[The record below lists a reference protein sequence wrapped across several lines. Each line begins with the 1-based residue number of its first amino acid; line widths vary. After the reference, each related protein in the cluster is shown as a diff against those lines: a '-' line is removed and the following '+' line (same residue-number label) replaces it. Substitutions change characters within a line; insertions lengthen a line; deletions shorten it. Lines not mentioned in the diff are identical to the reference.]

1 MKKRLLA
8 AVMSLCMIVSL
19 LPVSALAAPE
29 SDSGVVFT
37 KNAMLDEQTG
47 DVTITMEAYAT
58 GEEVE
63 IPGKSTPLDIVLV
76 LDQSGSMA
84 YDFDGESTYNN
95 TERRQYAMKQAVKA
109 FVDEVADNAS
119 TNDLNNEVQH
129 NIGIVTFGNNSN
141 QLVGL
146 TDAESGKDTIKGSI
160 DSLPNSPSGATR
172 VDLGI
177 AVAKQMLDTA
187 QNDGKEKVVIV
198 FTDGVPTTSS
208 NFSTDVANGA
218 IKTAQQMKQNGV
230 TVYTVGIFNGVDP
243 TETHGDK
250 WDYAVYDDV
259 PCNGNPGSYWGGSY
273 VAGFF
278 GSNDFDAV
286 DVPAGN
292 RFLNYLSSNYE
303 NAEGIGVTKG
313 TYDPGDTLLGVGS
326 GTGYRI
332 DANAEQTGDS
342 YYLTAADAESLNNVF
357 STIAGSIGSTANT
370 SLDSETV
377 VKDVVSQYYTAPA
390 DAGVKVYTQA
400 YRGNNQWAERVDVT
414 NDVAVNVEGQTV
426 TVTGYD
432 YAANYVSQTMKQ
444 DGSYGTKLVIEFVVK
459 PTATASSR
467 AQIPTNTSAEI
478 LVGSTQV
485 ATAAA
490 QPITGNQLS
499 YDANLGGL
507 TGFDA
512 EAPDAVYYAP
522 GCGEITLSG
531 DGVIL
536 STTTSGL
543 KPSVT
548 FVGWSSDD
556 TYSASNPATVS
567 VETIDTVSLTG
578 DTTVYAVWAKDENG
592 NGEPDYEEDKYTVT
606 YTDGVDG
613 EEVFADQ
620 KHEGLFAGTNTPAFN
635 MTGIAADKNGNP
647 ARQDYVFVGWNP
659 SVAEKV
665 EGDNLQ
671 ITYTATWAED
681 KNNNDTPDSSEDKY
695 SVTYTDGVDG
705 EEVFADQKHEGL
717 FAGAN
722 TPAFNMTGIT
732 ADKNGNPARQ
742 DYVFISWNPTVAEK
756 VEGDNLQITYTA
768 TWAEDKNNND
778 IPDDEE
784 IYTIHVDFGKY
795 AEDGHTWTSFEKA
808 ALTSNATAPLTPP
821 TEKAQQDAQNNGM
834 AFVGWKAPNGNM
846 ITSFDYGTLAAI
858 VGENWSPDN
867 EAWINI
873 EAVYEEAAKAIT
885 LKFDNGD
892 GTWSDGF
899 DDSQTR
905 DVTYTSGDEVIG
917 AIPEVTAPENE
928 KLSYW
933 VTDDGVQLAPEAL
946 NGLTYAEAVQLFGI
960 SEGDVELTAVYEPV
974 SVSITVQFVDVV
986 TGEQVGGPY
995 TMDVSVGTTQINTYR
1010 IPGEWIPDGYE
1021 VAQAGDVNIE
1031 DGVATVKVRRIAP
1044 TDDELK
1050 AYLWELQVDCSTEG
1064 HDPIQTGLLPDS
1076 YTTKG
1081 DGLGIQGNVYVIQLS
1096 TEPYVQKYIEAGYSQ
1111 EHTSV
1116 SGDTMLLYLTHDG
1129 NKWIAPEDPTVML
1142 NCEPVYTIHAAFVKY
1157 VDDKDVPLGGG
1168 DAIST
1173 MPEKPVD
1180 VPDPE
1185 SFTPE
1190 GQTFEG
1196 WQVRL
1201 GASPMYTDGF
1211 TYNDLYALMQ
1221 ENNVSFYEHEAT
1233 ITFVAVFKEAVKTI
1247 NVSFVDEDGVTSL
1260 GGGDVISTDPDR
1272 ELEIADPT
1280 APAGKTFVGW
1290 KAWIGASPMYEG
1302 KFTYSDLSQLDL
1314 SWYENKASVTFQ
1326 AVYADEYH
1334 VIHLNF
1340 VDGEGNSIG
1349 SGDVISTYP
1358 NQEYVTPDPASYAPE
1373 GQTFVGWKA
1382 QLGNEPMYNG
1392 AFTFAALEDLREELD
1407 GPITWV
1413 NGEETWITFEAI
1425 YTDEEAEYR
1434 VIHVSFVDSDETTS
1448 LGGGDVI
1455 STYPN
1460 QELTTPDPVN
1470 FTPDGKTF
1478 AGWKAWVNGEP
1489 MYNGEFTYEA
1499 LLQLLDSGFYGEEA
1513 WLTFEAVY
1521 TDEKPSNSYTVTFY
1535 AGKHGS
1541 LSGTTQFEI
1550 NAGSSMSGS
1559 GYDVPRV
1566 DANSKYSFTG
1576 WLGSDGRTY
1585 TSNEVRNLTINSNM
1599 TFTAQYKSTGGSG
1612 GGGGGSE
1619 TETYAVY
1626 YHSNYGSDERKTGG
1640 RYEENDEVEVRDND
1654 WWDRDNYRFL
1664 GWNTEEDG
1672 SGRDYDPE
1680 DTFDMPD
1687 EDVHLYAQW
1696 RRTASDPS
1704 DSGTDRWLE
1713 TQDHRLY
1720 MVGYP
1725 DDTFGPDRNM
1735 TRAEV
1740 AQMFYALL
1748 LDQNVSYTENFSD
1761 VPSDAW
1767 YAEAVNTLAALGMID
1782 GYPDG
1787 TFRPDAT
1794 ITRAE
1799 FCVIALAFAYEP
1811 ESFDCSF
1818 YDVSVNDWFYD
1829 YVAQATSYGWIS
1841 GGSGA
1846 FRPNDAITRAEVSVI
1861 VNNMLGRVADEDY
1874 VDRHEDELTTFP
1886 DVTSSYWAYYSIMET
1901 TNSHDYTKSN
1911 GTENWR

>member
-1 MKKRLLA
+1 M
-8 AVMSLCMIVSL
+8 
-19 LPVSALAAPE
+19 
-29 SDSGVVFT
+29 
-37 KNAMLDEQTG
+37 
-47 DVTITMEAYAT
+47 
-58 GEEVE
+58 
-63 IPGKSTPLDIVLV
+63 
-76 LDQSGSMA
+76 
-84 YDFDGESTYNN
+84 
-95 TERRQYAMKQAVKA
+95 
-109 FVDEVADNAS
+109 
-119 TNDLNNEVQH
+119 
-129 NIGIVTFGNNSN
+129 
-141 QLVGL
+141 
-146 TDAESGKDTIKGSI
+146 
-160 DSLPNSPSGATR
+160 
-172 VDLGI
+172 
-177 AVAKQMLDTA
+177 
-187 QNDGKEKVVIV
+187 
-198 FTDGVPTTSS
+198 
-208 NFSTDVANGA
+208 
-218 IKTAQQMKQNGV
+218 
-230 TVYTVGIFNGVDP
+230 
-243 TETHGDK
+243 
-250 WDYAVYDDV
+250 
-259 PCNGNPGSYWGGSY
+259 
-273 VAGFF
+273 
-278 GSNDFDAV
+278 
-286 DVPAGN
+286 
-292 RFLNYLSSNYE
+292 
-303 NAEGIGVTKG
+303 
-313 TYDPGDTLLGVGS
+313 
-326 GTGYRI
+326 RI
-332 DANAEQTGDS
+332 
-342 YYLTAADAESLNNVF
+342 
-357 STIAGSIGSTANT
+357 
-370 SLDSETV
+370 
-377 VKDVVSQYYTAPA
+377 
-390 DAGVKVYTQA
+390 
-400 YRGNNQWAERVDVT
+400 
-414 NDVAVNVEGQTV
+414 
-426 TVTGYD
+426 
-432 YAANYVSQTMKQ
+432 
-444 DGSYGTKLVIEFVVK
+444 
-459 PTATASSR
+459 
-467 AQIPTNTSAEI
+467 
-478 LVGSTQV
+478 
-485 ATAAA
+485 
-490 QPITGNQLS
+490 
-499 YDANLGGL
+499 
-507 TGFDA
+507 
-512 EAPDAVYYAP
+512 
-522 GCGEITLSG
+522 
-531 DGVIL
+531 
-536 STTTSGL
+536 
-543 KPSVT
+543 
-548 FVGWSSDD
+548 
-556 TYSASNPATVS
+556 
-567 VETIDTVSLTG
+567 
-578 DTTVYAVWAKDENG
+578 
-592 NGEPDYEEDKYTVT
+592 
-606 YTDGVDG
+606 
-613 EEVFADQ
+613 
-620 KHEGLFAGTNTPAFN
+620 
-635 MTGIAADKNGNP
+635 
-647 ARQDYVFVGWNP
+647 
-659 SVAEKV
+659 
-665 EGDNLQ
+665 
-671 ITYTATWAED
+671 
-681 KNNNDTPDSSEDKY
+681 
-695 SVTYTDGVDG
+695 
-705 EEVFADQKHEGL
+705 
-717 FAGAN
+717 
-722 TPAFNMTGIT
+722 
-732 ADKNGNPARQ
+732 
-742 DYVFISWNPTVAEK
+742 
-756 VEGDNLQITYTA
+756 
-768 TWAEDKNNND
+768 
-778 IPDDEE
+778 
-784 IYTIHVDFGKY
+784 
-795 AEDGHTWTSFEKA
+795 
-808 ALTSNATAPLTPP
+808 
-821 TEKAQQDAQNNGM
+821 
-834 AFVGWKAPNGNM
+834 
-846 ITSFDYGTLAAI
+846 
-858 VGENWSPDN
+858 
-867 EAWINI
+867 
-873 EAVYEEAAKAIT
+873 
-885 LKFDNGD
+885 
-892 GTWSDGF
+892 
-899 DDSQTR
+899 
-905 DVTYTSGDEVIG
+905 
-917 AIPEVTAPENE
+917 
-928 KLSYW
+928 
-933 VTDDGVQLAPEAL
+933 
-946 NGLTYAEAVQLFGI
+946 
-960 SEGDVELTAVYEPV
+960 
-974 SVSITVQFVDVV
+974 
-986 TGEQVGGPY
+986 
-995 TMDVSVGTTQINTYR
+995 
-1010 IPGEWIPDGYE
+1010 
-1021 VAQAGDVNIE
+1021 
-1031 DGVATVKVRRIAP
+1031 
-1044 TDDELK
+1044 
-1050 AYLWELQVDCSTEG
+1050 
-1064 HDPIQTGLLPDS
+1064 
-1076 YTTKG
+1076 
-1081 DGLGIQGNVYVIQLS
+1081 
-1096 TEPYVQKYIEAGYSQ
+1096 
-1111 EHTSV
+1111 
-1116 SGDTMLLYLTHDG
+1116 
-1129 NKWIAPEDPTVML
+1129 
-1142 NCEPVYTIHAAFVKY
+1142 YTIHAAFVKY

-1425 YTDEEAEYR
+1425 YTDEEAEYH

-1448 LGGGDVI
+1448 LGSGDVI
-1455 STYPN
+1455 STYPD
-1460 QELTTPDPVN
+1460 QELGSIPTPTAPE
-1470 FTPDGKTF
+1470 GMTF
-1478 AGWKAWVNGEP
+1478 VGWKVWLGNEP
-1489 MYNGEFTYEA
+1489 MYEGEFTFAALEA
-1499 LLQLLDSGFYGEEA
+1499 LYEELDGPITWVNGEEA

-1521 TDEKPSNSYTVTFY
+1521 SEKADEETFTVTFDSN
-1535 AGKHGS
+1535 G
-1541 LSGTTQFEI
+1541 
-1550 NAGSSMSGS
+1550 GSSVNAQTVESGKTVAKPADPTRD
-1559 GYDVPRV
+1559 GYDFEGW
-1566 DANSKYSFTG
+1566 FT
-1576 WLGSDGRTY
+1576 D
-1585 TSNEVRNLTINSNM
+1585 EDLTIKYDFN
-1599 TFTAQYKSTGGSG
+1599 TPVTADITLYAAWDKQSSGG